1 LFGVSRRTID
11 GRKRGAKAREAAM
24 RLRPPRRDLV
34 VFGPPA
40 EPANRSGRYSA
51 LQYIRPARTGRI
63 RRLIRIGALVTVI
76 AVRPRWQP
84 LLIGT
89 TLTVLGLIERQ
100 GVFGVFIVP
109 GLLLLW
115 CALLTPGDTG
125 ADHER
130 RCQLK
135 RELAAFST
143 PAQRCDLHA
152 TLDRYPDSITYE
164 IRNILADQAVASH
177 NNGIPGAGH

>member
-1 LFGVSRRTID
+1 
-11 GRKRGAKAREAAM
+11 M

-40 EPANRSGRYSA
+40 EPANGSNRSNRYSA
-51 LQYIRPARTGRI
+51 LRYNRPARTGRI

-84 LLIGT
+84 LLIGA

-143 PAQRCDLHA
+143 PAQRCDLQA
-152 TLDRYPDSITYE
+152 TLDQYPDVITYE
-164 IRNILADQAVASH
+164 IRDILAGQTMASH

>member
-1 LFGVSRRTID
+1 
-11 GRKRGAKAREAAM
+11 M
-24 RLRPPRRDLV
+24 RLRPQRRGLV

-40 EPANRSGRYSA
+40 EPANRSSRYSA
-51 LQYIRPARTGRI
+51 LHYSRPARTGRI
-63 RRLIRIGALVTVI
+63 RRLIRIGALVMII

-84 LLIGT
+84 LLTGT
-89 TLTVLGLIERQ
+89 ALTVLGLIERQ

-143 PAQRCDLHA
+143 PAQICDLQA
-152 TLDRYPDSITYE
+152 TLDQYPDGITYE
-164 IRNILADQAVASH
+164 IRNILASQTVASH
-177 NNGIPGAGH
+177 DNGIPGAGH